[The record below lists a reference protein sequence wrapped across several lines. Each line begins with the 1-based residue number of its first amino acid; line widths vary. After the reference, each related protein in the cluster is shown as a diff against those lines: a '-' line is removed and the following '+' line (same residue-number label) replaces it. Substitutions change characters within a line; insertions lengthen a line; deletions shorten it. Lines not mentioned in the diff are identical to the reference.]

1 MRIKDLWHEI
11 PLPSDGFEDT
21 HIKVNYAGMEIWAF
35 FEMIPFGDVEISLV
49 YDKDNASTVGQLD
62 KICGYAKQM
71 TKRVRMRSGLEVK
84 VTLTSFSEADNTLT
98 LYLEQEG

>member
-1 MRIKDLWHEI
+1 MRIKDLWHEL

-21 HIKVNYAGMEIWAF
+21 RIKVNYAGMETWAF

-49 YDKDNASTVGQLD
+49 YDRDNASTVGQLD

-71 TKRVRMRSGLEVK
+71 TKRVKMRSGTEVE
-84 VTLTSFSEADNTLT
+84 VIQTAFSETENVLT
-98 LYLEQEG
+98 IYLEQEA